1 MEAKWKPAVDGT
13 SVTSGA
19 DSMVYTTP
27 TGLGTWTNTTV
38 DPVSVPTLDQ
48 AWIDSMSKP
57 KGEPTFEYKVRNEC
71 ERIADLLIS
80 KNKKYGNSALDPV
93 RIFSTVDRLEQ
104 LRVRIDDK
112 LYRISNGSLDED
124 EDVVQ
129 DLIGY
134 LILYRIA
141 GK

>member
-1 MEAKWKPAVDGT
+1 MEVKMPEVTWKPPAEGT
-13 SVTSGA
+13 SIISNG
-19 DSMVYTTP
+19 DSMVYTT
-27 TGLGTWTNTTV
+27 TWTNTTV
-38 DPVSVPTLDQ
+38 DPVLVSAKV
-48 AWIDSMSKP
+48 
-57 KGEPTFEYKVRNEC
+57 EPTFEYLVRNEC

-112 LYRISNGSLDED
+112 LSRISNGSLEED